1 MHIFPSKILKGFSSK
16 TGLYVDF
23 VQIEKLFGNFIF
35 FKNKYF
41 KATRNREKRKGLIT
55 GIQRLLDRNDTYVRR
70 LEEYDKK
77 LAGEIIE

>member
-1 MHIFPSKILKGFSSK
+1 MHIFPSEVLKEFSSK
-16 TGLYVDF
+16 NALYVNF
-23 VQIEKLFGNFIF
+23 VHIEKFHF

-41 KATRNREKRKGLIT
+41 EATRNREKRKGLIT
-55 GIQRLLDRNDTYVRR
+55 GIQHLLDRNDTYVRR